1 MKEKIKNAYSK
12 AKNHVVENREI
23 YITGGACLILGAIGG
38 CLASD
43 NIKVDP
49 KAIIVGHHNVIDQ
62 STQIV
67 VTRKGHPGKAIFDPS
82 TGKQYASI
90 NEAASQMD
98 LTRGQVR
105 SRIDSG
111 KLQHLGDALPN

>member
-23 YITGGACLILGAIGG
+23 YITGGVCLVVGAIGG

-82 TGKQYASI
+82 TGKQYASVR
-90 NEAASQMD
+90 EASKEM
-98 LTRGQVR
+98 RV
-105 SRIDSG
+105 SRQAVNARIESG
-111 KLQHLGDALPN
+111 KLQHLGDAKPA